1 MILKHEKWE
10 FDIVLEGVTLLV
22 IENRKLFRCVLNDIN
37 NQSIGLDGGFT
48 LFSNLD
54 EHQIQKEIVLVNTPF
69 TASIND
75 RKIISKLHTE
85 LKKDIISEEYDKFSE
100 IENAILSFFTSLVFN
115 HSIDLEVGKSIEILD
130 LLRIAQVKFIEEDH
144 YLDLIDRMVQY
155 AIVVQEF
162 INPTAIVYSNIKS
175 MFLDDEW
182 KIVVNELHV
191 RDINALIIENKNV
204 GIPKLERM
212 VYTIDEDLCELY

>member
-1 MILKHEKWE
+1 
-10 FDIVLEGVTLLV
+10 
-22 IENRKLFRCVLNDIN
+22 
-37 NQSIGLDGGFT
+37 
-48 LFSNLD
+48 
-54 EHQIQKEIVLVNTPF
+54 
-69 TASIND
+69 
-75 RKIISKLHTE
+75 
-85 LKKDIISEEYDKFSE
+85 
-100 IENAILSFFTSLVFN
+100 
-115 HSIDLEVGKSIEILD
+115 
-130 LLRIAQVKFIEEDH
+130 
-144 YLDLIDRMVQY
+144 MVQY

-182 KIVVNELHV
+182 KIFVNELHV

>member
-182 KIVVNELHV
+182 KIFVNELHV

>member
-1 MILKHEKWE
+1 M
-10 FDIVLEGVTLLV
+10 LEGVTLLV

-182 KIVVNELHV
+182 KIFVNELHV